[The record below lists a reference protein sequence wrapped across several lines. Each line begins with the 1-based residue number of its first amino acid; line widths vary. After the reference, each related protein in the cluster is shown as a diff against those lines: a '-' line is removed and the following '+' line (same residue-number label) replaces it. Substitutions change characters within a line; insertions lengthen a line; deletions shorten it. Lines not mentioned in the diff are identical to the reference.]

1 MWPFRRRTPPSD
13 VVRLGELSDN
23 DNDYDVLTV
32 GQSRLG
38 ESFQALGIQADTAA
52 RYGWATLRPVVDPR
66 MNAIADI
73 TVIVDGHVVGYLRP
87 PALDMAIAL
96 LSEHNTRTLEVPV
109 RLAWGP
115 AGPDAMVR
123 L

>member
-1 MWPFRRRTPPSD
+1 MWPFRRRPTPVES
-13 VVRLGELSDN
+13 VRLGELTHEPSD
-23 DNDYDVLTV
+23 YTTLTV

-38 ESFQALGIQADTAA
+38 KSFQALGIGAETAA
-52 RYGWATLRPVVDPR
+52 RCEWATLRPVVDQR

>member
-38 ESFQALGIQADTAA
+38 ESCQPLGIEPDTAA
-52 RYGWATLRPVVDPR
+52 RYRWATLRPVVDPR

-115 AGPDAMVR
+115 AGPDAMGR